1 MLLIVGLGNP
11 GPQYSATRHNIGRMV
26 VERFA
31 SRQKI
36 ALSLESQAYQGVG
49 TIGAHQVRLVLPQC
63 WMNQTGV
70 VIDDLLR
77 RLNISLS
84 DFIVVYDDMDLNFG
98 SLRIRTRGGAGG
110 HNGLRSILSYLEADQ
125 FSRLKV
131 GIGHPPLGMPTADY
145 VLSPFFASEIS
156 TLEEVLSR
164 AVEAL
169 EVWILEGPTAAM
181 NRFNAQPKPEKD
193 S

>member
-1 MLLIVGLGNP
+1 MLLIIGLGNP

-26 VERFA
+26 VERLA
-31 SRQKI
+31 ARQNI
-36 ALSLESQAYQGVG
+36 FLSLEPQAYQGVG
-49 TIGAHQVRLVLPQC
+49 MIGPHQVRLVLPQS

-70 VIDDLLR
+70 VVDDLLR
-77 RLNISLS
+77 QLNISLS
-84 DFIVVYDDMDLNFG
+84 DLIVVYDDMDLGFG

-110 HNGLRSILSYLEADQ
+110 HNGLRSILSYVETDQ

-131 GIGHPPLGMPTADY
+131 GIGHPPLGVPTADY
-145 VLSPFFASEIS
+145 VLSPFFASEVS
-156 TLEEVLSR
+156 SLECVLDR

-169 EVWILEGPTAAM
+169 EVWILEGPAVAM

-193 S
+193 T